1 MNKRVKIAIIVLVV
15 ILVAL
20 FAYNYYKKRKAA
32 KEAEELA
39 NANTNNNTSP
49 VNTATTTTTKND
61 NFPLQRGSY
70 GNNVRYLQQAINRL
84 NPNAN
89 LSVDGDF
96 GPSTYSQF
104 LLTIG
109 TTVNIDGVVYSAYP
123 VTQKVFT
130 EILQEANAQRNANP
144 EVIAI
149 SNSEV
154 II

>member
-39 NANTNNNTSP
+39 NTNNNTSP
-49 VNTATTTTTKND
+49 VNTATTTVTKND

-130 EILQEANAQRNANP
+130 EILQDANAQRSVQP
-144 EVIAI
+144 ELIAI

-154 II
+154 IM